1 MSFLRLS
8 QNFWSISDPVKL
20 LLLCNLE
27 SDILFTVPVVSVVFN
42 IKKIEFSK
50 KKKIP

>member
-20 LLLCNLE
+20 VLLYNLE
-27 SDILFTVPVVSVVFN
+27 SAILFTAPVVSVVFN
-42 IKKIEFSK
+42 IKKISLV